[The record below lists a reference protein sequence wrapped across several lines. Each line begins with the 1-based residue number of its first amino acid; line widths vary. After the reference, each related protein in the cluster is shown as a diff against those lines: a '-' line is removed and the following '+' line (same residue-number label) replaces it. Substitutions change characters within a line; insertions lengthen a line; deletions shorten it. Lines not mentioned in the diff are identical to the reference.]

1 MRVDQAAESFVGSLR
16 AERGFSPHTVAAYR
30 SDLRSASELAER
42 LGVSD
47 VNELTLEFWRTWLW
61 ESSEAGLAPR
71 TLARRAASARSF
83 THWLTKFGHAP
94 TDSAARL
101 KSPRAG
107 HTLPRVISSDAMT
120 LILTHLEEAALED
133 DPQAL
138 RNLAVIELLYASGL
152 RVSELVSLDLHQIN
166 RANNEVRVMGKGA
179 KERVVPFGAPAAQAL
194 DRYLTSGRPFLLASG
209 STQAVFL
216 GTRGGRLGSRAV
228 YTLVAS
234 LLEQLPGTGPSGPHA
249 LRHTAATHLL
259 DGGADLRIVQEL
271 LGHASMG
278 TTQIYTH
285 VSLERLRSSYL
296 QAHPRA

>member
-83 THWLTKFGHAP
+83 TQWLTKFGHAP

-101 KSPRAG
+101 KSPRAR

-120 LILTHLEEAALED
+120 HILTHLEEAALED
-133 DPQAL
+133 DPLAL

-166 RANNEVRVMGKGA
+166 RANNEVRVLGKGA
-179 KERVVPFGAPAAQAL
+179 KERVVPFGTPAAQAL
-194 DRYLTSGRPFLLASG
+194 DRYLASGRPFLLASG
-209 STQAVFL
+209 STHAVFL
-216 GTRGGRLGSRAV
+216 GARGGRLGSRAV

-234 LLEQLPGTGPSGPHA
+234 LLEQLPGTGPAGPHA